1 MTSGL
6 KTRPERST
14 FKRPRRRVSMLQPQ
28 AYDEALM
35 PSLQLAKSSRFA
47 RRVGKT
53 LMILLVLWFFLV
65 LFAPWQ
71 QNVRGS
77 GNVIGFYPQ
86 DRPQTI
92 EAPMKGRILRLGDE
106 IYENARVA
114 KGQVIA
120 EIQDLDESYLQR
132 LENQLEANRFKVES
146 LDQLVAANQRNLT
159 AASSVRQT
167 LEAQLATYR
176 SVREQVIASAEALI
190 ESAEGRVRSAEQRLA
205 EHRAALTQVE
215 LDYDRQKT
223 LYESNIKSALSFQE
237 AERKLAESKA
247 KVSQAEAN
255 LDSAKAELT
264 SKRRDRDATA
274 SKAQADIEYV
284 TSLLRK
290 AEGDVAKSESEI
302 SKSKSELQSAESAM
316 IDAETKLSRQQ
327 MQTIRAP
334 VAGVVTQIL
343 PNVGSRMLKP
353 GDPICVIVPD
363 AEARAVQIWLD
374 GNDATLVEAGRHVRL
389 QFEGWPAVQFAGWPS
404 VAVGTFGGTIVSVDA
419 TDDGKGRFRALVR
432 PDESEQEWPEN
443 RYLRQGVR
451 ANGWVL
457 LNRVPLWFEIWRKMN
472 GFPPV
477 VDFDPEA
484 KTSKMLKLP
493 KP

>member
-1 MTSGL
+1 MISDL
-6 KTRPERST
+6 KTRPEDTT
-14 FKRPRRRVSMLQPQ
+14 FKRPRRRVTMLQPQ
-28 AYDEALM
+28 AYDESLM

-47 RRVGKT
+47 RRVGHT
-53 LMILLVLWFFLV
+53 LLAAIVLWMLLV

-77 GNVIGFYPQ
+77 GSVIGFYPQ

-92 EAPMKGRILRLGDE
+92 EAPMKGRVSRLGDE

-132 LENQLEANRFKVES
+132 LENQLEASRFKVES
-146 LDQLVAANQRNLT
+146 LRQLVDANRRNLT
-159 AASSVRQT
+159 AANSVKTT

-176 SVREQVIASAEALI
+176 SVREQVLQSADALI
-190 ESAEGRVRSAEQRLA
+190 EAAEGRVRSAQQRVE

-223 LYESNIKSALSFQE
+223 LYENNIKSALAFQQ
-237 AERKLAESKA
+237 AERKLSESKA
-247 KVSQAEAN
+247 KVSQAEAD
-255 LDSAKAELT
+255 LDSAEADLK
-264 SKRRDRDATA
+264 SKRRDRDAIG

-302 SKSKSELQSAESAM
+302 SKSESELQTAQNSVT
-316 IDAETKLSRQQ
+316 DAETKLARQQ

-363 AEARAVQIWLD
+363 AEERAVQIWLD
-374 GNDATLVEAGRHVRL
+374 GNDATLVEPGRHVRL

-419 TDDGKGRFRALVR
+419 TDDGRGRFRALVR
-432 PDESEQEWPEN
+432 PDEADQEWPQN

-477 VDFDPEA
+477 VDFDPDA
-484 KTSKMLKLP
+484 KTVKTLKLP